1 MMEGSG
7 VAARFGA
14 AWAAGVVWACG
25 DFVGSGQRSC
35 TGAVPGGGGNCASAA
50 PGNAAR
56 IVAASVVRTLEQL
69 MASPPTGTQPLHQ
82 FKTTICILNSAPCG
96 LSVHRANFK
105 DWAWT

>member
-14 AWAAGVVWACG
+14 AWACG

-56 IVAASVVRTLEQL
+56 IVAASAVQILEQP

-82 FKTTICILNSAPCG
+82 SKTTICILNSAPRG
-96 LSVHRANFK
+96 LSARRANFK
-105 DWAWT
+105 DCAWT